1 MSYIFTTTEAR
12 AKLGELLQ
20 NVLKPQIM
28 EHAKHMDVY
37 RNNSGVVMAQLA
49 EPGEGM
55 KELFFK

>member
-1 MSYIFTTTEAR
+1 VPYVFTTTAAI
-12 AKLGELLQ
+12 AKLCELLQ

-37 RNNSGVVMAQLA
+37 KNNNGLVMAQLA

-55 KELFFK
+55 KELFFI